1 MADAGEQRSRVPQDA
16 LAAAVASGGVER
28 YEKLGRIGE
37 GTYGVVYRARDRR
50 VVLLPRCRACLCAH
64 AG

>member
-37 GTYGVVYRARDRR
+37 GTYGVVYRARDRH
-50 VVLLPRCRACLCAH
+50 VVLLPRCRACVCAH